1 LAASGGKKS
10 AKMTLSEKQRK
21 ILEYLQREHER
32 TGVYPSIRELAHG
45 VGLRSTNTVHYHLRQ
60 LEKLGLLRR
69 SRTARTY
76 ELLEGGLAPLGRISR
91 APRRPAESQARSR
104 AVRIPLLGRVAAG
117 TPILAEQNF
126 EGFVNLTE
134 YFAPS
139 GETFALR
146 VRGDSMIE
154 AGIFDGDVVIV
165 RSQPTV
171 QNGEIAVVVIDGEA
185 TVKRLYEEPDA
196 WRLEPANAALQSIR
210 VPKSEPAFRIA
221 SKVVGVLRKL

>member
-1 LAASGGKKS
+1 
-10 AKMTLSEKQRK
+10 MTLSEKQRE
-21 ILEYLQREHER
+21 ILEYLHKEYQRA
-32 TGVYPSIRELAHG
+32 GVYPSIREIARG

-60 LEKLGLLRR
+60 LEKQGFLRR

-76 ELLEGGLAPLGRISR
+76 VLDGGIAEGGRFSR
-91 APRRPAESQARSR
+91 AAQRKAQPLAHWRS
-104 AVRIPLLGRVAAG
+104 ARIPLLGRVAAG
-117 TPILAEQNF
+117 SPILAEQNF
-126 EGFVNLTE
+126 EGFVNLAE

-165 RSQPTV
+165 RRQPTV

-185 TVKRLYEEPDA
+185 TVKRLYDEPDA
-196 WRLEPANAALQSIR
+196 WRLEPANVAMEPIR
-210 VPKSEPAFRIA
+210 VPKREPSFRIA
-221 SKVVGVLRKL
+221 GKVVGVLRKL

>member
-1 LAASGGKKS
+1 
-10 AKMTLSEKQRK
+10 
-21 ILEYLQREHER
+21 
-32 TGVYPSIRELAHG
+32 
-45 VGLRSTNTVHYHLRQ
+45 
-60 LEKLGLLRR
+60 
-69 SRTARTY
+69 
-76 ELLEGGLAPLGRISR
+76 
-91 APRRPAESQARSR
+91 
-104 AVRIPLLGRVAAG
+104 VRIPLLGRVAAG

-221 SKVVGVLRKL
+221 GKVVGVLRKL